1 MHDQVNL
8 YIQKLCLLD
17 PLGRHKILEDMSGLQ
32 RVGLTDWEKLSI
44 SVFAGILSEVGRGW
58 VITLLQLSRNFDYE

>member
-17 PLGRHKILEDMSGLQ
+17 PLGRHKILGDMSGLQ